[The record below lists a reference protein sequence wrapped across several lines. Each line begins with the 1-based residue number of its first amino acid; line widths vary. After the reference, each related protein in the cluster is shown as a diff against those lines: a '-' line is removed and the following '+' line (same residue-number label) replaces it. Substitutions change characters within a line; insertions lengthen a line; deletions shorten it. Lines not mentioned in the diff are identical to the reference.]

1 MRNERIVKANRKAQ
15 RKAKYNTDF
24 MFLDTHYLKED

>member
-1 MRNERIVKANRKAQ
+1 MRNEKDIKAQRRAQ
-15 RKAKYNTDF
+15 RKAKYNTEF

>member
-1 MRNERIVKANRKAQ
+1 MRNAKEVKKARRQ
-15 RKAKYNTDF
+15 ARQNKYNTEF

>member
-1 MRNERIVKANRKAQ
+1 MRNEKSIKGARRQARQN
-15 RKAKYNTDF
+15 KYNTEF